1 MKQGWFTILE
11 NARLAR
17 DTFRMVLEGDCSAV
31 RGSGQFVQVAV
42 PGLYLR
48 RPFSVSDRD
57 GNRLV
62 LVYKCVGQGTAALV
76 AMTPGQQLDLV
87 TGLGHGFNVSAAGR
101 RSLLVGGSVGT
112 APLLLLARELKAA
125 GKAFDVALG
134 FGDIGLAFYVD
145 EFKALG
151 AQVKVATQDG
161 SLGREGLVTDAIRA
175 LDGTYDYYYCCG
187 SKPMMRAVYEA
198 LPYDGECSMEE
209 RMGCG
214 TGICYGCSIPTQAGM
229 RRVCADGPVFRKE
242 ELVWEKI

>member
-1 MKQGWFTILE
+1 MKQGTFTILD

-17 DTFRMVLEGDCSAV
+17 DTFRMVLEGDSSAV
-31 RGSGQFVQVAV
+31 TGSGQFVQVSV

-57 GNRLV
+57 GDRIV
-62 LVYKCVGQGTAALV
+62 LVYKQVGKGTAAMA
-76 AMTPGQQLDLV
+76 AMAPGGTLDLV
-87 TGLGHGFNVSAAGR
+87 TGLGRGFDVAAAGE

-112 APLLLLARELKAA
+112 APLLLLARELQAA

-134 FGDIGLAFYVD
+134 FGDAGLAFYVQ

-175 LDGTYDYYYCCG
+175 LDGTYDYFYCCG
-187 SKPMMRAVYEA
+187 SKVMMRVVSEA
-198 LPYDGECSMEE
+198 LPFAGECSMEE

-214 TGICYGCSIPTQAGM
+214 TGICYGCSIPTTAGM

-242 ELVWEKI
+242 EIVWERI

>member
-31 RGSGQFVQVAV
+31 RGSGQFVQAAI
-42 PGLYLR
+42 PGQYLR
-48 RPFSVSDRD
+48 RPFSISDRD
-57 GNRLV
+57 GDRLT
-62 LVYKCVGQGTAALV
+62 LVYKRVGQGTATLA
-76 AMTPGQQLDLV
+76 AMQPGASLDLV
-87 TGLGHGFNVSAAGR
+87 TGLGRGFDVSAAGR

-112 APLLLLARELKAA
+112 APLLLLARELQAA

-134 FGDIGLAFYVD
+134 FGDIGLAFYVK
-145 EFKALG
+145 EFKELG

-161 SLGREGLVTDAIRA
+161 SLGREGVVTDAIRA
-175 LDGTYDYYYCCG
+175 LEGSYDYYYCCG
-187 SKPMMRAVYEA
+187 SKPMMRAVCEA
-198 LPYDGECSMEE
+198 LPFDGECSIEE

-214 TGICYGCSIPTQAGM
+214 TGICYGCSIPTRAGM

-242 ELVWEKI
+242 DIVWEKY